1 MLSKRT
7 FETDK
12 LFLKRV
18 LNSKGNEALAL
29 ELARS
34 MGDEAVPWLIEWYT
48 YKGSDVMHARCFAA
62 LTQLPRDAVSTHLL
76 SFLHAHPTL
85 SENELIRVLNLAD
98 SFQIVSVPVS
108 ILRHYATQYPTGN
121 LATMHAARSL
131 CDYGNPQHAPLIH
144 KEMRNALPKV
154 NFTPKY
160 WFSAL
165 SWYVIGLLCLTCYIL
180 PFMIYFGMK
189 RIKNTQ
195 RLVDETQHLL
205 LKASDAFIQ
214 WQSYEQ
220 IGILAVYA
228 SSRLK
233 DANCLHALVTL
244 LKQLGPQNECLLKG
258 EELQAMLTLLG
269 NPVRDSDKIVLIQS
283 APYWGNDWVLSWMK
297 RAQNQPISPALKQ
310 AISETLP
317 VMEKTLQSRV
327 EKQILLRSADL
338 SDGSTLMRAPE
349 AHPEIPNEQLLR
361 IKQEEE

>member
-1 MLSKRT
+1 MLSKRA

-18 LNSKGNEALAL
+18 LQSKGNDALAL

-48 YKGSDVMHARCFAA
+48 YKGSDAMHARCYAA

-76 SFLHAHPTL
+76 AFLHAHPTL
-85 SENELIRVLNLAD
+85 SENELIRLLNLAD

-108 ILRHYATQYPTGN
+108 ILRHHAMQYPTGN

-131 CDYGNPQHAPLIH
+131 CEYGNSQHASLIH

-195 RLVDETQHLL
+195 RLVDETQYLL

-214 WQSYEQ
+214 WQSYEE
-220 IGILAVYA
+220 IGLLAVYA

-233 DANCLHALVTL
+233 DANCLQALVTL

-258 EELQAMLTLLG
+258 EELQAMHTLLG
-269 NPVRDSDKIVLIQS
+269 NPIRDSDKIVLIQS

-297 RAQNQPISPALKQ
+297 RAQNQPVSPALKQ

-317 VMEKTLQSRV
+317 VMEKTLQTRV

-349 AHPEIPNEQLLR
+349 AHPDIPNEQLLR
-361 IKQEEE
+361 IQQEEE